1 MSPGMQLRLRDR
13 LLDTSSAPLVM
24 GILNVTPDSFSD
36 GGDHPTTQAAQARA
50 REMIREGADIIDVG
64 PESTRPGSTPVS
76 AKEQIRRA
84 VPVIRAISAADRR
97 IAISIDTRL
106 ASVARAALDAGAH
119 MVNDVS
125 ALADDPGLVD
135 VVAASNAAVVLMH
148 RHGIPTNMQDGGGP
162 RYDDLLGEICAFLAE
177 RRDHAVSRGIDAS
190 RIVLD
195 PGIGFGKRVEHNL
208 TILRHLDRFVAIGQ
222 PVLIGASRKSFIGSV
237 LGIEEP
243 KNREAGSLACAV
255 IAAMAGAAILRVHE
269 VRPAVEAVR
278 LCAAVRGVGT
288 SPTAP

>member
-13 LLDTSSAPLVM
+13 LLDTSGAPLVM

-36 GGDHPTTQAAQARA
+36 GGDHPTAQDAEARA
-50 REMIREGADIIDVG
+50 RAMIREGADIIDVG
-64 PESTRPGSTPVS
+64 PESTRPGSAPVS

-84 VPVIRAISAADRR
+84 VPVIRAIRAADGR

-106 ASVARAALDAGAH
+106 ASVAEAALYAGAD

-125 ALADDPGLVD
+125 ALGDDPGLLD
-135 VVAASNAAVVLMH
+135 VVVASNAAVVLMH
-148 RHGIPTNMQDGGGP
+148 RQGIPANMQDGGGP

-177 RRDHAVSRGIDAS
+177 RRDYAVSRGIDAS
-190 RIVLD
+190 RIVVD

-208 TILRHLDRFVAIGQ
+208 TILRRLDRFVAIGQ

-278 LCAAVRGVGT
+278 LCAAVRGSGT
-288 SPTAP
+288 SPPAP